1 MFIMEVLLIVIV
13 MLLTSSFIVRTKGTW
28 CVVRSDA
35 SNEALQRGLDY
46 ACSHGGDCAPI
57 QSNGLCYLPNTIQ
70 NHASYAFN
78 SFYQRNNMAPQS
90 CQFSGT
96 ATFAK
101 TDPSYGS
108 CVYPAS
114 PRAAGGPIPIPPGIG
129 GGNNSTTGGGIT
141 TTPVLNSPPQAI
153 INPVPGNGGTTTSGT
168 GSDVPNSQEYSK
180 AANTPKFWTMARS
193 LVPTYLM
200 FHIFQLL

>member
-1 MFIMEVLLIVIV
+1 MEVLIIVV
-13 MLLTSSFIVRTKGTW
+13 MLTIIVRAKATW
-28 CVVRSDA
+28 CIVRSDA

-46 ACSHGGDCAPI
+46 ACSYGADCAPI
-57 QSNGLCYLPNTIQ
+57 QSTGLCYLPNTIQ

-78 SFYQRNNMAPQS
+78 SFYQRNNMAPGS
-90 CQFSGT
+90 CQFAGT

-114 PRAAGGPIPIPPGIG
+114 PRAAGGPIPPGIG
-129 GGNNSTTGGGIT
+129 GHNNTSGGIT
-141 TTPVLNSPPQAI
+141 TTPILYSPPQAI
-153 INPVPGNGGTTTSGT
+153 INPVYVNRTSPIT
-168 GSDVPNSQEYSK
+168 GDSQDSK
-180 AANTPKFWTMARS
+180 ATSPKFWTMAS

-200 FHIFQLL
+200 LLFLHVFQLL

>member
-1 MFIMEVLLIVIV
+1 MLTIIV
-13 MLLTSSFIVRTKGTW
+13 TTKATW

-46 ACSHGGDCAPI
+46 ACSNGADCAPI
-57 QSNGLCYLPNTIQ
+57 QSSGLCYLPNTIQ

-78 SFYQRNNMAPQS
+78 SFYQRSNMAPGS
-90 CQFSGT
+90 CQFAGT

-114 PRAAGGPIPIPPGIG
+114 PRAAGGPIPPGIG
-129 GGNNSTTGGGIT
+129 SRNNTTAEGIT
-141 TTPVLNSPPQAI
+141 TTPILYSPPQAI
-153 INPVPGNGGTTTSGT
+153 INPVYENRTTTVT
-168 GSDVPNSQEYSK
+168 ESDDPDSQDSK
-180 AANTPKFWTMARS
+180 ATCSKFWTMTS

-200 FHIFQLL
+200 LLYLQLL

>member
-1 MFIMEVLLIVIV
+1 MFMEVLIILV
-13 MLLTSSFIVRTKGTW
+13 MMLTIIVRTKATW
-28 CVVRSDA
+28 CIVRSDA
-35 SNEALQRGLDY
+35 SNQALQRGLDY
-46 ACSHGGDCAPI
+46 ACSNGADCAPI

-78 SFYQRNNMAPQS
+78 SFYQRNNMAPGS

-114 PRAAGGPIPIPPGIG
+114 PRSAGGPLPPGVG
-129 GGNNSTTGGGIT
+129 GRKNTSGGIT
-141 TTPVLNSPPQAI
+141 TTPILNSPPQVI
-153 INPVPGNGGTTTSGT
+153 INPVYGNRTTPITV
-168 GSDVPNSQEYSK
+168 GSDDPNSLDSK
-180 AANTPKFWTMARS
+180 ATCPKFWTMAS
-193 LVPTYLM
+193 LIPTYLM
-200 FHIFQLL
+200 FLIIHNFQLL

>member
-1 MFIMEVLLIVIV
+1 MFIMEVLLIVVV
-13 MLLTSSFIVRTKGTW
+13 MLLTSSIIVRTKGTW

-46 ACSHGGDCAPI
+46 ACSYGGADCAPI

-78 SFYQRNNMAPQS
+78 SFYQRNNMAPGS
-90 CQFSGT
+90 CHFSGT

-114 PRAAGGPIPIPPGIG
+114 PRAAGGPIPPGIG
-129 GGNNSTTGGGIT
+129 GRNNSTSGGIT
-141 TTPVLNSPPQAI
+141 TTPIQYSSPQAI
-153 INPVPGNGGTTTSGT
+153 INPVYGNGGTTLPGM
-168 GSDVPNSQEYSK
+168 GSDVPNSDQEYSK
-180 AANTPKFWTMARS
+180 ATF
-193 LVPTYLM
+193 PTYLM
-200 FHIFQLL
+200 LLFLHIFQLL